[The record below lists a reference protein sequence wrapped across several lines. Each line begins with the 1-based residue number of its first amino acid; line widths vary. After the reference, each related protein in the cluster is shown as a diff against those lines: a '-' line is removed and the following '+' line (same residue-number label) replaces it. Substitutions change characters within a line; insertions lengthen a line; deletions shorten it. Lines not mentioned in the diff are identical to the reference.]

1 MYSRLIVPSKSK
13 IVREVLGEI
22 FFPKEYNF
30 EEDTKN
36 GYWCFKKREGDMI
49 KKVYIQEN
57 RGRSHLKMVLEMNT
71 VKPRVEIL
79 DLVPNG
85 NFDYR
90 GLPYDGIDGFKNT
103 LLELKD
109 ILIQYGLSKLEEMGN
124 VKILTF
130 SKEIVFDTMKNAQS
144 IWEKKRL
151 SWKFDELSSEA
162 QISLLSDL
170 IESEKEREFSDAE
183 EQLADISV
191 VFGEMMLHKWKGVW
205 RWNDYTNLPMIVIK
219 HSPILSAIGQP
230 YLVVLKQWK
239 GEMKLEEEWRNIQI
253 RLNTKNHT
261 IKPWQW
267 IK

>member
-13 IVREVLGEI
+13 IVREVLGAI
-22 FFPKEYNF
+22 FLPKEYNF

-36 GYWCFKKREGDMI
+36 GYWCFKKREGDII
-49 KKVYIQEN
+49 KKVYVQEN
-57 RGRSHLKMVLEMNT
+57 RGRSHLKLVLEMNT

-90 GLPYDGIDGFKNT
+90 GLPYEGMDGFKNT
-103 LLELKD
+103 LLKLKE
-109 ILIQYGLSKLEEMGN
+109 ILIQYGLPKLKEMEN

-130 SKEIVFDTMKNAQS
+130 SKEIVFYTMKNAQS
-144 IWEKKRL
+144 IWERKML
-151 SWKFDELSSEA
+151 SWKFGELNSEA

-170 IESEKEREFSDAE
+170 IESEKEKEFPDAE
-183 EQLADISV
+183 KQLADISA

-205 RWNDYTNLPMIVIK
+205 QWNDYTNLPIIIIK
-219 HSPILSAIGQP
+219 HSHKLSAIGQP
-230 YLVVLKQWK
+230 YLAVLKQWK
-239 GEMKLEEEWRNIQI
+239 GEMKIEREWRNIQT
-253 RLNTKNHT
+253 RLNTKNRT
-261 IKPWQW
+261 IEPWQW